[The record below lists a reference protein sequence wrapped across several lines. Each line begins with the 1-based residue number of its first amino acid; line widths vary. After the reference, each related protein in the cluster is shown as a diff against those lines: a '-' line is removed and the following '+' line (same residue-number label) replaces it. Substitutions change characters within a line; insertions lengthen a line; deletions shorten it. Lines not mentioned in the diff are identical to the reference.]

1 MDLED
6 KDIKMSKNFT
16 YLKFLKE
23 EGDNFII
30 KKKFPLKTKVIV
42 IKKYLK

>member
-6 KDIKMSKNFT
+6 QNIQMSKNFT
-16 YLKFLKE
+16 YLKFIKKDE
-23 EGDNFII
+23 ENFIV
-30 KKKFPLKTKVIV
+30 KKKFPLQAKVIV

>member
-6 KDIKMSKNFT
+6 QNIQMSKNFT
-16 YLKFLKE
+16 YLKFIKKE
-23 EGDNFII
+23 SENFII
-30 KKKFPLKTKVIV
+30 KKKFPLQTKIIV